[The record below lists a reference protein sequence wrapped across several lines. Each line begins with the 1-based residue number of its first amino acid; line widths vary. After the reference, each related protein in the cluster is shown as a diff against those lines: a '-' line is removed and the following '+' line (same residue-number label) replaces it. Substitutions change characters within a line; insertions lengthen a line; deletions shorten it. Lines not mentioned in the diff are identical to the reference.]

1 MKQNNKSKIFKAF
14 FIKRLSFV
22 DISDYTKDLFIQL
35 LKGGSFSSIVL
46 VRQSLKLCQ
55 NASYPRCHPDL
66 NNLERDKTHA
76 ERRNHLLTKAAFDE
90 AASPHTLPPPPNI
103 FLSLSVVTSVN
114 QTFCGWGRGRNG
126 QWRWGEGRGTKHE
139 TFSNNCSRKIP
150 YQCVVW
156 GKEVFS
162 FFRF

>member
-1 MKQNNKSKIFKAF
+1 MKLLFVLQTYQIIPKSSLYIF
-14 FIKRLSFV
+14 
-22 DISDYTKDLFIQL
+22 
-35 LKGGSFSSIVL
+35 LKSGSFSSIVL
-46 VRQSLKLCQ
+46 VRQSFKLCQ

-66 NNLERDKTHA
+66 NNLERQNTHRKK
-76 ERRNHLLTKAAFDE
+76 ESSFDCRFFWRGCLPL
-90 AASPHTLPPPPNI
+90 SPPFSWSI
-103 FLSLSVVTSVN
+103 FLYQWWQVSIKPSVAEEA
-114 QTFCGWGRGRNG
+114 GRNG
-126 QWRWGEGRGTKHE
+126 QWSQGEGRGKKHE